1 MRICMLLNAVYPTD
15 IRLAKEVESL
25 AADGHTVYILSEAD
39 GDLPDRE
46 EVGSATVVRRP
57 FQAAYAGL
65 DGVAAGT
72 RTLVTNVAESWVH
85 ALDDIVPTEGIEALH
100 AHDLPMVHTAL
111 AAGEKHDLPV
121 VADLHENWPEA
132 VKQYRRGD
140 SLDSFTNFR
149 YVARRL
155 TRPVLR
161 WKRIER
167 DAVQRADRVIAV
179 TEEAAAHYVRDCG
192 IDASKIDIVS
202 NYVSLETFD
211 DAELRDVGFEDDFV
225 ISYVG
230 TLGGPHRG
238 LDAVVR
244 SMPAV
249 VERVPNA
256 HLVIVGNGQEYRSH
270 LESIVADLGIG
281 DHVTFTGR
289 VPFEDVPSYIDASDV
304 CLVPHQST
312 GHTETTVPHKL
323 FQYMAMS
330 RPVVVTDVEPLRRVV
345 EDADAG
351 VVVRADDPAGFALAF
366 VELAT
371 DHERARRLGENG
383 RRAVENR
390 YCWDTAGESL
400 CACYRTLD
408 NSSEPSRRS
417 TELSTV

>member
-25 AADGHTVYILSEAD
+25 AAAGHAVYILSEAGD
-39 GDLPDRE
+39 GLPDRE
-46 EVGSATVVRRP
+46 KVGSATVIRRP
-57 FQAAYAGL
+57 FQEAYAGF
-65 DGVAAGT
+65 DGVAAGA
-72 RTLVTNVAESWVH
+72 RTLVTGVVDSWVDT
-85 ALDDIVPTEGIEALH
+85 LDELVPTEGIDALH

-132 VKQYRRGD
+132 VKQYRRND
-140 SLDSFTNFR
+140 SLSSFTKPR
-149 YVARRL
+149 YFAQRL
-155 TRPVLR
+155 TRPVAR

-179 TEEAAAHYVRDCG
+179 TDEARDHYVDDCG
-192 IDASKIDIVS
+192 ADESKVDIVS
-202 NYVSLETFD
+202 NYVDLDTFD
-211 DAELRDVGFEDDFV
+211 AAELKDVGFEDDFV

-244 SMPAV
+244 AMPAV
-249 VERVPNA
+249 IERVPNA
-256 HLVIVGNGQEYRSH
+256 HLVVVGNGKEYRQH
-270 LESIVADLGIG
+270 LQSIVDELDIA

-289 VPFEDVPSYIDASDV
+289 VPFDDVPSYIEASDV

-330 RPVVVTDVEPLRRVV
+330 RPVVVTDVAPLRRIV
-345 EDADAG
+345 EESESG
-351 VVVRADDPAGFALAF
+351 VVVRSGDPAGFALAF
-366 VELAT
+366 VELAQNE
-371 DHERARRLGENG
+371 ERAREFGENG
-383 RRAVENR
+383 RKAVEDR
-390 YCWDTAGESL
+390 YSWSHAGEAL
-400 CACYRTLD
+400 CECYRRIRGG
-408 NSSEPSRRS
+408 NGSRRS
-417 TELSTV
+417 KSELSTV